1 MLRTSV
7 PPGSLAQLSLPLA
20 RRALALL
27 FGAPAGV
34 RAFIAAASAAVPRLY
49 RTMPPWKRAACPHA
63 DKPLVV
69 GGLTL
74 VHAGGHG
81 RGLDGTPPL
90 RQNQESKERH
100 AEDT

>member
-20 RRALALL
+20 RLALTLL
-27 FGAPAGV
+27 FGARAGV

-49 RTMPPWKRAACPHA
+49 RTLPPWKRAACPHA

-74 VHAGGHG
+74 MDTAG
-81 RGLDGTPPL
+81 
-90 RQNQESKERH
+90 
-100 AEDT
+100 A